1 MYWTW
6 DEDKNR
12 DNIQKHK
19 VSFETAI
26 RALNDPLSLMY
37 DDPYPLEQRFR
48 TIGMVGNAL
57 LMIVHTWPEPDPRFD
72 VEVGRIISARR
83 ATAHERRRYES
94 C

>member
-1 MYWTW
+1 MYWTG

-12 DNIQKHK
+12 ANIQKHK

-26 RALNDPLSLMY
+26 LALDDPLSLMY

-48 TIGMVGNAL
+48 TIGMVGNAV
-57 LMIVHTWPEPDPRFD
+57 LMVVHTWPEPDPRFD

-83 ATAHERRRYES
+83 ATAYERRRYES

>member
-12 DNIQKHK
+12 ANIQKHK

-26 RALNDPLSLMY
+26 LAIDDPLSLMY

-83 ATAHERRRYES
+83 PTAHERRRYES